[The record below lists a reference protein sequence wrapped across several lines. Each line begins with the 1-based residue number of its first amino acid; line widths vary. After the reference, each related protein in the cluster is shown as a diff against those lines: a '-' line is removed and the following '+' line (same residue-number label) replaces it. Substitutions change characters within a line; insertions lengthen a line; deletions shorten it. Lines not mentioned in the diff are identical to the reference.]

1 MANYKTNLNELE
13 LNKLNLIENK
23 EIRNSCM
30 SILSYLIKK
39 HTEEI
44 EQYADANLENL
55 KDQFTFKISLRK
67 FLEKYNR
74 GHQNYK
80 ISVKTLKLRMDLLQE
95 LKLIT
100 ITKVNNINTY
110 FFNRFLEGNKVGNK
124 KGNKKNVTQTVDTT
138 TVEAVSK
145 KHKYL
150 NNKININNN
159 INNSVT
165 HATQT
170 KIFVS
175 NIEEIKEQL
184 EHYISKFNIKYDFA
198 IKEIYRRI
206 KKIIKSGTLRFKGV
220 ENYLT
225 SVLNSVKNYFIPNCF
240 KNKNK
245 SNIIEQQDNTT
256 TNATTTVLEDI
267 LKANTN
273 KNNQDINTCNNIN
286 NRYKKIDSFNNY
298 EQRSYDFDVLEKQL
312 LGLA

>member
-1 MANYKTNLNELE
+1 MYKTNLIEEE
-13 LNKLNLIENK
+13 LNKLNLIEN
-23 EIRNSCM
+23 EAIRKSCM

-39 HTEEI
+39 HTEENKK
-44 EQYADANLENL
+44 YTDANLENL
-55 KDQFTFKISLRK
+55 KDQSTFKISFRK

-74 GHQNYK
+74 SHKK
-80 ISVKTLKLRMDLLQE
+80 ISLGTLKNRIDLL
-95 LKLIT
+95 LKYKLINLESKST
-100 ITKVNNINTY
+100 YSFFRHNLNKNLNKNLNTENIAESIVNTDV
-110 FFNRFLEGNKVGNK
+110 EV
-124 KGNKKNVTQTVDTT
+124 
-138 TVEAVSK
+138 VEAE
-145 KHKYL
+145 HKYL

-184 EHYISKFNIKYDFA
+184 EHYISKFNIKFDFA
-198 IKEIYRRI
+198 IKEVYRRI
-206 KKIIKSGTLRFKGV
+206 KKIIDRGSLRFKGV
-220 ENYLT
+220 ENYLI
-225 SVLNSVKNYFIPNCF
+225 SVINSIKNYFIPNCF

-256 TNATTTVLEDI
+256 TNATTTTTVLEDI

-273 KNNQDINTCNNIN
+273 KNNQDINTNCNNIN

>member
-1 MANYKTNLNELE
+1 MTNYRTNLNELE
-13 LNKLNLIENK
+13 LNRLNLIENK

-30 SILSYLIKK
+30 SILSYLLKK

-44 EQYADANLENL
+44 EQYAEAELTSL
-55 KDQFTFKISLRK
+55 KNQFTFKISLRK

-74 GHQNYK
+74 GHAK
-80 ISVKTLKLRMDLLQE
+80 LSIGTLKNRMDLL
-95 LKLIT
+95 LKYNLIFRVAKST
-100 ITKVNNINTY
+100 YSFCRNKLNNS
-110 FFNRFLEGNKVGNK
+110 LNKNL
-124 KGNKKNVTQTVDTT
+124 NKKNVTQHIDTT
-138 TVEAVSK
+138 TLQVPRK

-159 INNSVT
+159 INNSVA

-170 KIFVS
+170 KIFVNS
-175 NIEEIKEQL
+175 IEEIKEQL
-184 EHYISKFNIKYDFA
+184 EYNISKFNIKYDFA
-198 IKEIYRRI
+198 IKEVYRRI
-206 KKIIKSGTLRFKGV
+206 KKIIKSGALRFKGV

-245 SNIIEQQDNTT
+245 STIIEQQDNTT